1 MVGILW
7 IFCSTFAVGIFPV
20 WQGRKTI
27 AHTVKSMYLDVTGQR
42 KPILQG
48 RVQAVEEEKENGT
61 MTPDEKGVVK
71 TG

>member
-1 MVGILW
+1 VVGILW